1 MKKFFPILA
10 RVLFAVTLL
19 VSGPAG
25 AQEVKELEV
34 PAIMDFSGPYADL
47 MKFVMPVRDAVGL
60 WWNETQGKDLGIK
73 LVFKNYDCRYDP
85 TVVASTWPGILANKP
100 VIVAGLGGADV
111 AALQQRLPNDK
122 VPVTYSTASYGYAW
136 KPDQWI
142 FQPRPTYVHEYAAAL
157 NWIIKQNP
165 DKRPLRVATMG
176 FQGAAALLDII
187 KGMQVYIK
195 TNLEPNGQAKLVSEQ
210 WIDFRPVDVS
220 SQYRAI
226 MEAKADLVI
235 GIANTG
241 QAGAYLKAAKMMG
254 KSIPT
259 LASPHHTIWPLS
271 IAMKSFAP
279 WEGHYVAAAAAS
291 SSEKTGTGYE
301 FFQTLKKY
309 NPKLNDNLHWSPFG
323 ILGISGGLLL
333 VRGVEHAAKEVGAEN
348 LTGQAVYDAFL
359 KKPMPASEFMGILPG
374 QHFTKQAP
382 FPTKDLQV
390 KITTVKNG
398 KYTLAAPDWIPVPG
412 DVKKW

>member
-1 MKKFFPILA
+1 MKHFFTPLTA
-10 RVLFAVTLL
+10 VLMALTLL
-19 VSGPAG
+19 LSGA
-25 AQEVKELEV
+25 AAAAEVKEIEV

-47 MKFVMPVRDAVGL
+47 MKFVMPVRDAVGN
-60 WWNETQGKDLGIK
+60 WWNETQGKELGIK
-73 LVFKNYDCRYDP
+73 LTFKNYDCRYDP
-85 TVVASTWPGILANKP
+85 TVVASTWPGILAKKP
-100 VIVAGLGGADV
+100 IIVSGLGGADV

-142 FQPRPTYVHEYAAAL
+142 FQPRPTYTHEYAAAL
-157 NWIIKQNP
+157 NWIIEQNP

-187 KGMQVYIK
+187 NGIQSYIK
-195 TNLEPNGQAKLVSEQ
+195 TNLEPKGLAILVSEQ

-226 MEAKADLVI
+226 MEAKADLVF

-271 IAMKSFAP
+271 MAMKSFAP
-279 WEGHYVAAAAAS
+279 WEGHYVVAAAAS
-291 SSEKTGTGYE
+291 SAEKEGAGYE

-309 NPKLNDNLHWSPFG
+309 NPKLDDNLHWSPFG
-323 ILGISGGLLL
+323 VLGISGGLLL
-333 VRGVEHAAKEVGAEN
+333 VRGVEHAAKNVGAKN
-348 LTGQAVYDAFL
+348 LSGQAVYDAFL
-359 KKPMPASEFMGILPG
+359 KGPMPASDFMGILPG
-374 QHFTKQAP
+374 QQFTREAP
-382 FPTKDLQV
+382 FPTKDLKV

-398 KYTLAAPDWIPVPG
+398 KYVLATPGWVDVPD